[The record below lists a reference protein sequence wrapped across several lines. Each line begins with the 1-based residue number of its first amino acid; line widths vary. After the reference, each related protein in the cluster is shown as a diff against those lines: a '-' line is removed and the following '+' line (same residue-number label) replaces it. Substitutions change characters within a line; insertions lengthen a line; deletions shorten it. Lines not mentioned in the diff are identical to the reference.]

1 MKIEHKFSG
10 KNIALS
16 ELDTGEVFEFHQHIW
31 MKITNE
37 GNDQK
42 ENAVRLDTGFFVYL
56 FEKILVTPLPNA
68 KLVIE

>member
-1 MKIEHKFSG
+1 MKIEHKFND
-10 KNIALS
+10 KKIALS
-16 ELDTGEVFEFHQHIW
+16 EIDDGEIFELHQHIW

-42 ENAVRLDTGFFVYL
+42 ENAVRMDTGFFVYL
-56 FEKILVTPLPNA
+56 SEKILVTPLPNA